1 MRPGP
6 PHPVVAWMTKERLMI
21 IGGVL
26 GGLILA
32 NQFVGAYEPYIPA
45 WRGYVREQVTP
56 VQLDFKRLEQSLNE
70 QRKDSLHREKFE
82 LELRA
87 RKGGVGG
94 GERELIDRRRQEID
108 RSLMGI
114 DSYRSGK

>member
-1 MRPGP
+1 
-6 PHPVVAWMTKERLMI
+6 MI

-70 QRKDSLHREKFE
+70 QRKDALYREKFE

-87 RKGGVGG
+87 KKGGIAG
-94 GERELIDRRRQEID
+94 GERELIDRRKQEID

-114 DSYRSGK
+114 DSYKAGK